1 VFEKL
6 RASMRDLLDS
16 TPPHERGAALAR
28 MKDTLAT
35 ARIGLGDLRTGLDQ
49 TRARLA
55 AERGELETV
64 RRRKGLA
71 ARISDSETVTVAARF
86 EAHHAERV
94 LVLERKLA
102 AQEEELQLA
111 EREVAEMGEELRAAL
126 RGGPSA
132 RAPESTL
139 DPADSTEAAAAAE
152 ELDGLTRARARAD
165 RDAEAAAKLEALKR
179 RMGK

>member
-16 TPPHERGAALAR
+16 TPPHERGALLAR

-35 ARIGLGDLRTGLDQ
+35 ARIGLGDLRTGLEQ

-55 AERGELETV
+55 AERSELETV

-71 ARISDSETVTVAARF
+71 ARINDSETVTIATRF
-86 EAHHAERV
+86 ETQHAERV

-102 AQEEELQLA
+102 AQEEELGLA
-111 EREVAEMGEELRAAL
+111 EREVTEMADELRAAL

-132 RAPESTL
+132 RAPEAAP
-139 DPADSTEAAAAAE
+139 DPTVDAEARAASE
-152 ELDGLTRARARAD
+152 ELDRLARARARAD